1 MREIVLI
8 SSKENV
14 KIKTLVVNQINLFS
28 IKKAILDQ
36 HIDLKNINQHVD
48 ALIFT
53 SKNAFKALLQNI
65 QQDCELEGFRD
76 IPAFVIGEGSAQKL
90 RKEGFKVE
98 YVGIDSHGSGFSSEI
113 IPLLKNRKPLYL
125 RAKKIV
131 SGLDAKLLDAKIKLK
146 QVIAYENKTIILDN
160 ALKPS
165 PKSILIFTA
174 PSHYLAFKQNFGWDG
189 SYYAIA
195 IGMTTFSVFDGDV
208 EAFVSPI
215 QNIDSCIEFAKE
227 LASKLP

>member
-8 SSKENV
+8 SSKENS
-14 KIKTLVVNQINLFS
+14 KIKTLVVNQINLFP
-28 IKKAILDQ
+28 IKKSILDQ
-36 HIDLKNINQHVD
+36 HIDLQKIENHID

-53 SKNAFKALLQNI
+53 SKNAFNSLLKGI
-65 QQDCELEGFRD
+65 QEDSDLAGFRD
-76 IPAFVIGEGSAQKL
+76 IPAFVIGEGTAHRLS
-90 RKEGFKVE
+90 KEGFKVE

-113 IPLLKNRKPLYL
+113 IPLLKDRKPLYF

-131 SGLDAKLLDAKIKLK
+131 SGLDVKLLDAKIKLK
-146 QVIAYENKTIILDN
+146 QVVAYENKTIFLD
-160 ALKPS
+160 KSQRPD

-215 QNIDSCIEFAKE
+215 QSIDSCINFAKE

>member
-8 SSKENV
+8 SSKQSLN
-14 KIKTLVVNQINLFS
+14 IKTLVVNEINLFS
-28 IKKAILDQ
+28 LKKAILDQ
-36 HIDLKNINQHVD
+36 YPDLMKINQNVD

-53 SKNAFKALLQNI
+53 SKNAFKALLKSI
-65 QQDCELEGFRD
+65 EQDPELEIFKN
-76 IPAFVIGEGSAQKL
+76 IPAFVIGEGTAQRL
-90 RKEGFKVE
+90 RTEGFKVE

-113 IPLLKNRKPLYL
+113 IPLLRNRKPLYF

-131 SGLDAKLLDAKIKLK
+131 SGLDVKLLDAKIKLK
-146 QVIAYENKTIILDN
+146 QIFAYENRTIILDKTF
-160 ALKPS
+160 KPS

-195 IGMTTFSVFDGDV
+195 IGMTTFSVFDQDV
-208 EAFVSPI
+208 EAFVSPN